1 MLFTPRKTRGKKQAS
16 HLSGK
21 KQKKSEAK
29 KNTDKTGLSYGQE
42 ETGGKKMGE
51 RGKNQKGK
59 KKRKTKQK
67 DSCYSKA
74 LRAHFQMRHSTSVH
88 MNK

>member
-1 MLFTPRKTRGKKQAS
+1 MGRKKQ
-16 HLSGK
+16 
-21 KQKKSEAK
+21 E
-29 KNTDKTGLSYGQE
+29 KNA
-42 ETGGKKMGE
+42 GGKTTTDLSSE
-51 RGKNQKGK
+51 REEPEGK

-88 MNK
+88 INK